1 MIKGKSMREYVFFN
15 KNKLN
20 VLDIPRIC
28 FNYAY
33 YESLFLAIFSFIN
46 GIVPLVSLMAISSFI
61 DSVSSIYYGNSSYS
75 SFYFSLILIIFCL
88 LYSSMYSIFIDN
100 LDIRFKN
107 RISENLGVDL
117 IEIIASLK
125 YKYFED
131 GDSLDLLSRVSHEP
145 ELNLSKAYIDLL
157 KAISLFIKIIGIM
170 VILFVKIP
178 MATIIIGLLS
188 FPTFIL
194 ADKAGKINYKAN
206 IEKEIYQRRV
216 TYFTKLLR
224 GRFFANERNIF
235 KFSTYINNQWYKNYN
250 LSRKIKLKAHIKW
263 LIGSEVTG
271 LLTSFLI
278 TSVILIL
285 LNTLKDGK
293 IGLGLFISVVNS
305 IISMIPDLSWQLP
318 EYVES
323 LSNSVSYINDLSK
336 LFDLEKDFSYI
347 SLPSSNNVKIKNIE
361 FKNVSFKYP
370 NTKDYIIRNLSL
382 RMEGSKSYAFVG
394 KNGSGKSTII
404 KLLTGMYDDYVGEIL
419 INGVSI
425 KNYKADEIKSMF
437 SVVYQDYSRYDISL
451 RENIEVGNIEN
462 INERS
467 NEQRLLEII
476 EKLELSDLISRLS
489 SGIDTPLG
497 KLEQDGVDISGGQW
511 QKLAIARSLINNR
524 PIRILDEP
532 SSALDPFSEKALYEI
547 FNKENKDKLTILI
560 SHRLASTVFSD
571 KIFVLDGGKLVEEG
585 DFKSLLGKD
594 GLYQTMFNK
603 QKQWYKDE
611 K

>member
-1 MIKGKSMREYVFFN
+1 
-15 KNKLN
+15 
-20 VLDIPRIC
+20 
-28 FNYAY
+28 
-33 YESLFLAIFSFIN
+33 
-46 GIVPLVSLMAISSFI
+46 
-61 DSVSSIYYGNSSYS
+61 
-75 SFYFSLILIIFCL
+75 
-88 LYSSMYSIFIDN
+88 
-100 LDIRFKN
+100 
-107 RISENLGVDL
+107 
-117 IEIIASLK
+117 
-125 YKYFED
+125 
-131 GDSLDLLSRVSHEP
+131 
-145 ELNLSKAYIDLL
+145 
-157 KAISLFIKIIGIM
+157 
-170 VILFVKIP
+170 
-178 MATIIIGLLS
+178 
-188 FPTFIL
+188 
-194 ADKAGKINYKAN
+194 
-206 IEKEIYQRRV
+206 
-216 TYFTKLLR
+216 
-224 GRFFANERNIF
+224 
-235 KFSTYINNQWYKNYN
+235 
-250 LSRKIKLKAHIKW
+250 
-263 LIGSEVTG
+263 
-271 LLTSFLI
+271 
-278 TSVILIL
+278 
-285 LNTLKDGK
+285 
-293 IGLGLFISVVNS
+293 
-305 IISMIPDLSWQLP
+305 
-318 EYVES
+318 
-323 LSNSVSYINDLSK
+323 
-336 LFDLEKDFSYI
+336 
-347 SLPSSNNVKIKNIE
+347 
-361 FKNVSFKYP
+361 
-370 NTKDYIIRNLSL
+370 
-382 RMEGSKSYAFVG
+382 
-394 KNGSGKSTII
+394 
-404 KLLTGMYDDYVGEIL
+404 MYDDYVGEIL

>member
-1 MIKGKSMREYVFFN
+1 MI
-15 KNKLN
+15 
-20 VLDIPRIC
+20 
-28 FNYAY
+28 A
-33 YESLFLAIFSFIN
+33 
-46 GIVPLVSLMAISSFI
+46 
-61 DSVSSIYYGNSSYS
+61 
-75 SFYFSLILIIFCL
+75 
-88 LYSSMYSIFIDN
+88 
-100 LDIRFKN
+100 
-107 RISENLGVDL
+107 
-117 IEIIASLK
+117 
-125 YKYFED
+125 
-131 GDSLDLLSRVSHEP
+131 
-145 ELNLSKAYIDLL
+145 
-157 KAISLFIKIIGIM
+157 
-170 VILFVKIP
+170 
-178 MATIIIGLLS
+178 
-188 FPTFIL
+188 
-194 ADKAGKINYKAN
+194 
-206 IEKEIYQRRV
+206 
-216 TYFTKLLR
+216 
-224 GRFFANERNIF
+224 
-235 KFSTYINNQWYKNYN
+235 
-250 LSRKIKLKAHIKW
+250 
-263 LIGSEVTG
+263 
-271 LLTSFLI
+271 
-278 TSVILIL
+278 SVILIL

-532 SSALDPFSEKALYEI
+532 SSDLDPFSEKALYEI

>member
-1 MIKGKSMREYVFFN
+1 MREYGFFN

-20 VLDIPRIC
+20 IFDIPRIS

-33 YESLFLAIFSFIN
+33 KESLLLTIFSFIN
-46 GIVPLVSLMAISSFI
+46 GIIPLISLMAISSFI

-75 SFYFSLILIIFCL
+75 SFYFSLIFIIFCL
-88 LYSSMYSIFIDN
+88 LYFSMSSILIDN
-100 LDIRFKN
+100 LAIRFKN

-117 IEIIASLK
+117 IEIVASLK

-131 GDSLDLLSRVSHEP
+131 GDFLDLLSRVSHEP
-145 ELNLSKAYIDLL
+145 ETNLSKAYIDLL

-178 MATIIIGLLS
+178 MATIIIGLIS
-188 FPTFIL
+188 FPSFIL

-224 GRFFANERNIF
+224 DRFFANERNIF
-235 KFSTYINNQWYKNYN
+235 KFSTYINIQWYKNYN

-278 TSVILIL
+278 ASVILIL

-318 EYVES
+318 EYTES

-336 LFDLEKDFSYI
+336 LFDLEKDFSYL
-347 SLPSSNNVKIKNIE
+347 SLPSNNNVEIKSIE

-370 NTKDYIIRNLSL
+370 NTKDYIIINLSF
-382 RMEGSKSYAFVG
+382 RMEGSRSYAFVG

-462 INERS
+462 IGERS

-476 EKLELSDLISRLS
+476 EKFELSDLISRLS
-489 SGIDTPLG
+489 RGIDTPLG

-547 FNKENKDKLTILI
+547 FNQENKDKLTILI

-585 DFKSLLGKD
+585 DFKSLLGK
-594 GLYQTMFNK
+594 GGIYQTMFNK